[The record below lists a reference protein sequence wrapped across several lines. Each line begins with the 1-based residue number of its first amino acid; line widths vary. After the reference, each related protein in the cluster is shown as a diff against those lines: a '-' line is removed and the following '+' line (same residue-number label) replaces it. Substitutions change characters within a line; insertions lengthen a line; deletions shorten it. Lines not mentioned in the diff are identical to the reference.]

1 MLRHFQ
7 RSKTPI
13 RAVAVLAA
21 LASGVVLPPAAPA
34 VRPGANGRVAYLK
47 AGPPGTDY
55 DVVVFFDGRFNKRLT
70 GSHDFL
76 DRVTWCDPQT
86 LVGVQRDVGIVVLPL
101 DPEANLGTPFVLYDD
116 PANNLRD
123 PACDPSGHKVAAADQ
138 STNSI
143 VTIPVS
149 GRRGLTSPVAY
160 TALGG
165 VPREPTWSSSGD
177 NIAYEDDAPGVSVIE
192 VAAASRHF
200 IGSGTVV
207 TPSTGG
213 FRHGPSWRENK
224 IYYWLENEPR
234 TTPRT
239 SRGIFSV
246 SLGDLNEFGPY
257 GGTQAERC
265 VDPAALPDGDGFL
278 CVGADTF
285 IKRFPGPRTLID
297 TDARK
302 PDVERRTE
310 YHHEEHHEA
319 HHEDHHWKKACNC
332 KA

>member
-1 MLRHFQ
+1 M
-7 RSKTPI
+7 
-13 RAVAVLAA
+13 
-21 LASGVVLPPAAPA
+21 
-34 VRPGANGRVAYLK
+34 RPGANGRVAYLK

-76 DRVTWCDPQT
+76 DRVTWCDSQT
-86 LVGVQRDVGIVVLPL
+86 IVGVQRDVGIVVLPL
-101 DPEANLGTPFVLYDD
+101 DPAANLGTPFVLYDD

-213 FRHGPSWRENK
+213 FRHGPSWREDK

-234 TTPRT
+234 TLPRT
-239 SRGIFSV
+239 SGES
-246 SLGDLNEFGPY
+246 SPSASATSTNSGPTA
-257 GGTQAERC
+257 GPRPSGASIRPRC
-265 VDPAALPDGDGFL
+265 PMATGSSAWGRTRSSS
-278 CVGADTF
+278 AS
-285 IKRFPGPRTLID
+285 PGPGR
-297 TDARK
+297 
-302 PDVERRTE
+302 
-310 YHHEEHHEA
+310 
-319 HHEDHHWKKACNC
+319 
-332 KA
+332 